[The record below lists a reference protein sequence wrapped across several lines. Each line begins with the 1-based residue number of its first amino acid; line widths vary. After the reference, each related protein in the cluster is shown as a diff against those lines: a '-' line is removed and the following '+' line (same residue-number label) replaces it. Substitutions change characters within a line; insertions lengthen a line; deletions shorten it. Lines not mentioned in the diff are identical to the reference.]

1 MRIRRSRSKWRVRL
15 EKSEQ
20 EIESNRQE
28 DGFRAPAQGRAF
40 VGVTD
45 RRRSTVMAMTR
56 AHKNSPER
64 ERVRQKDRVPHK
76 NWQEVL
82 QQRQGE
88 LNR

>member
-15 EKSEQ
+15 EESEQ
-20 EIESNRQE
+20 EIESNSRE

-40 VGVTD
+40 VEVTD
-45 RRRSTVMAMTR
+45 RRRSTVMAVTR
-56 AHKNSPER
+56 AHKSSPEH
-64 ERVRQKDRVPHK
+64 ERVRQRDCAPHE

>member
-15 EKSEQ
+15 EESEQ
-20 EIESNRQE
+20 EIESKRLV

-40 VGVTD
+40 VGMTD

-56 AHKNSPER
+56 AHENSLELER
-64 ERVRQKDRVPHK
+64 MRQKDRASHK